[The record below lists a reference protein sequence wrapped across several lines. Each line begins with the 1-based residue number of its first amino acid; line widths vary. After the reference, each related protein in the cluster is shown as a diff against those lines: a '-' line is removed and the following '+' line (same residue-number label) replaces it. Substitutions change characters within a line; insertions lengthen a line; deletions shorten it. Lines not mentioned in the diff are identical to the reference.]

1 MNKPRVICHML
12 TSMDGKVT
20 GDFLGRPDVAD
31 AVEEYYRINREL
43 AADAYACG
51 RITMEES
58 FTGGYYPDLSRY
70 EPTSFRECGM
80 TLDCVVDDLSG
91 FYAVAFD
98 PKGKLGW
105 KSRFIEDEDPGYG
118 GAQIIEIITE
128 QVDPRYLTY
137 LEELQIPY
145 IFAGETEIDVE
156 KAIRKLNYYFNVQ
169 TILLEGGSVLDG
181 AFQRAGVID
190 EISLV
195 SVPVVA
201 HKDDKPLFE
210 DSVQEAYRLIEATP
224 IGGGAL
230 WLRYR
235 KA

>member
-1 MNKPRVICHML
+1 MNKPHVICHML
-12 TSMDGKVT
+12 TSIDGKVT
-20 GDFLGRPDVAD
+20 GEYLNCSDIAD
-31 AVEEYYRINREL
+31 AVEEYYRINREFS
-43 AADAYACG
+43 ADAYACG
-51 RITMEES
+51 RITMEGS
-58 FTGGYYPDLSRY
+58 FTGGWYPDLSRY
-70 EPTSFRECGM
+70 EPTEFRICGC
-80 TLDCVVDDLSG
+80 TLDCTVDDHSG
-91 FYAVAFD
+91 FYAIAFD

-105 KSRFIEDEDPGYG
+105 KSRFVEDEDPGYG

-156 KAIRKLNYYFNVQ
+156 KAIRKLNYYFDVK
-169 TILLEGGSVLDG
+169 TLLLEGGSVLDG

-190 EISLV
+190 ELSLV

-201 HKDDKPLFE
+201 GKDDKPLFW
-210 DSVQEAYRLIEATP
+210 DSVLEAYRLVEATP

-230 WLRYR
+230 WMRYT